1 MSSDY
6 NQIMGIS
13 FSTLLISRFLLIAL
27 LGVSCHAHSAKL
39 TIVTEH
45 LPPLSYEE
53 HGVVTGYS
61 TEIVNAIL
69 SNANLQ
75 APIQVLPW
83 ARAYQLAQTQ
93 ANTLIFSM
101 TRTKEREQEF
111 VWIGPVSP
119 RQIHLYKLKSRKD
132 IQIRNPGDMR
142 AYKLGLVREMAS
154 SKELIRNYVIEDK
167 HIDYAPTVD
176 SNMKKFLLGRV
187 DLIVS
192 LDWSAAYLMKSLGRH
207 PDELESVLLLDNKHQ
222 YYLAMQKDTDPALL
236 QRIRQSFEK
245 VQQSGLME
253 RLRIKYMR

>member
-6 NQIMGIS
+6 NQPMGIS
-13 FSTLLISRFLLIAL
+13 FSTLLISRFLLITL
-27 LGVSCHAHSAKL
+27 LGASCHAHSAEL

-69 SNANLQ
+69 RNANLQ

-132 IQIRNPGDMR
+132 IQIRAPADMR
-142 AYKLGLVREMAS
+142 AYKIGLVREMAS
-154 SKELIRNYVIEDK
+154 SKELIRNVAIEDK

-192 LDWSAAYLMKSLGRH
+192 QDWSAAYLMKTLGRH